1 MADEKETVAETTEAT
16 KAKKKAKPVVN
27 KPMVHIDLFI
37 AAITPIYG
45 LSRLQTAGFKAYM
58 TGRHD
63 QKETNDFLPYLELYQ
78 GKKKSSP
85 RKSDRNIWQ

>member
-27 KPMVHIDLFI
+27 KPMVHIVQFI

-45 LSRLQTAGFKAYM
+45 FSSLQTAGSKPSMPGSHY
-58 TGRHD
+58 
-63 QKETNDFLPYLELYQ
+63 QKETNDFLPYLDTYL
-78 GKKKSSP
+78 GKK
-85 RKSDRNIWQ
+85 

>member
-16 KAKKKAKPVVN
+16 KAKKKVKPVVN
-27 KPMVHIDLFI
+27 KPMVHIDQFI

-58 TGRHD
+58 TGSHY
-63 QKETNDFLPYLELYQ
+63 QKETNDFLPYLDTYL
-78 GKKKSSP
+78 GKK
-85 RKSDRNIWQ
+85 